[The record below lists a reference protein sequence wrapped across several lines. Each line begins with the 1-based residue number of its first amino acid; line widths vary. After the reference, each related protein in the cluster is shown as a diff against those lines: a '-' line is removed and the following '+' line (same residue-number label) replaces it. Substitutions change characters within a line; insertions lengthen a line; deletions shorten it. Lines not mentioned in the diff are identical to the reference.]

1 MSTRRG
7 VLGGMF
13 DPVHNGHIEAARC
26 AVSLL
31 DLDCIHLVPCHIPN
45 HRVAAASAASDRL
58 AMLELAVAAESAMIV
73 DPIEVQRKR
82 VSYTVETLTAMG
94 GGTDVSSLV
103 FVLGMDA
110 FNSLPQWHD
119 WQQLFALC
127 HLLVLARDGM
137 AVSPETAAAVKLES
151 RRVETTA
158 EMFKARTG
166 KIRIAEDFK
175 YDLSSTRV
183 RTAIQRQEDLSTLLN
198 TNVIEYINQH
208 KLYL

>member
-13 DPVHNGHIEAARC
+13 DPVHDGHIEAARF
-26 AVSLL
+26 AIRSLN
-31 DLDCIHLVPCHIPN
+31 LDCIHLVPCHIPN
-45 HRVAAASAASDRL
+45 HRAAAASAANDRL
-58 AMLELAVAAESAMIV
+58 AMLQLAVAAEAGMII
-73 DPIEVQRKR
+73 DPIEVQRER

-94 GGTDVSSLV
+94 GGMDDNSLV

-119 WQQLFALC
+119 WQQLFELC

-137 AVSPETAAAVKLES
+137 VVSPDTAAAVMLES
-151 RRVETTA
+151 RRVETNA
-158 EMFKARTG
+158 EMFKVQTG

-183 RTAIQRQEDLSTLLN
+183 RAAIQRQEDLSTLLN
-198 TNVIEYINQH
+198 KNVIEYINQH

>member
-127 HLLVLARDGM
+127 HLLVLA
-137 AVSPETAAAVKLES
+137 PVKLES